1 MSRVEAGSNV
11 WSHMP
16 EHGVTIELSKAQ
28 ISRVLR
34 HATEDDGLGLER
46 GREGLEFRVSPDQ
59 LDDRRC
65 SRSLILGLM
74 VLASFPVDGISR
86 SVTEVAHELGI
97 SASTAHRYVSTLVM
111 AGLLE
116 RDPVSREYR
125 LAVRDNTPG

>member
-1 MSRVEAGSNV
+1 
-11 WSHMP
+11 
-16 EHGVTIELSKAQ
+16 
-28 ISRVLR
+28 
-34 HATEDDGLGLER
+34 LGLER